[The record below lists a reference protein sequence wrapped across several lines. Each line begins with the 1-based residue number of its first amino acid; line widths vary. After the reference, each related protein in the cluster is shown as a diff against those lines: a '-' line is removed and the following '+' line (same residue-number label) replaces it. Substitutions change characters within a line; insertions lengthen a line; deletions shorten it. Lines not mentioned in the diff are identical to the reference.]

1 MVDDLPNG
9 ASESRRMLEQGV
21 RKGVAGENVDEGA
34 AGCRVVFTGPYEW
47 VELLQVREQLYDRTS
62 RQILTG

>member
-1 MVDDLPNG
+1 
-9 ASESRRMLEQGV
+9 MLEQCIG
-21 RKGVAGENVDEGA
+21 RGVAGEDVDEGS
-34 AGCRVVFTGPYEW
+34 AGGRVVFTGPYEW